1 MHPACSPI
9 VIGGLVRN
17 TRRRYAS
24 RLCIAYARVRVA
36 KPNGIFRTES
46 VVCPSADLPR
56 GLEERRRIDSI
67 EAWKPGIDRRGLK
80 SLKVCHHALID
91 FVGRNLVVGIWIPDK
106 LSWVIRV
113 RTRSVRVVELK
124 RRGLST
130 DHTQVAREIGSR
142 GNNGTR

>member
-1 MHPACSPI
+1 M
-9 VIGGLVRN
+9 VRAEN
-17 TRRRYAS
+17 MANP
-24 RLCIAYARVRVA
+24 RVTTRVA
-36 KPNGIFRTES
+36 AASARFRNKNRMNAAT
-46 VVCPSADLPR
+46 CDLPR

-91 FVGRNLVVGIWIPDK
+91 SVGRNLVVGIWIPDK